1 MNIPASISTSELTNM
16 LDEAPSDE
24 DQVSSYAEVCRC
36 NAPSP
41 FDGLTKEKLENYVE
55 QHVTEAMQTCNHP
68 MVHKLMALKCLLQ
81 LGGFHKAMAESM
93 LEEGENDS
101 ALCWMSDEG
110 QLYSAYKLLT
120 SVGMGADD
128 WYCNVED

>member
-1 MNIPASISTSELTNM
+1 MEIPSSISTADLTNM

-24 DQVSSYAEVCRC
+24 DQVSGYCTC
-36 NAPSP
+36 NKDSGP
-41 FDGLTKEKLENYVE
+41 FAGFTREQLTEFVE
-55 QHVTEAMQTCNHP
+55 DSVKEAMDNCSHP
-68 MVHKLMALKCLLQ
+68 MVHKLMAIKCLLQ
-81 LGGFHKAMAESM
+81 LGGFHKTMAESM
-93 LEEGENDS
+93 LEEGEKDS

-128 WYCNVED
+128 WYCNDED